1 MSTVNANIE
10 FIHNGTVT
18 AIKGSKSF
26 KATKLEAAEHLGD
39 LATQHINE
47 TLEKIAD
54 LKEGDKNNIT
64 ITIEPAKK
72 K

>member
-1 MSTVNANIE
+1 MSTLNTTIE
-10 FIHNGTVT
+10 FIHNGTVV

-26 KATKLEAAEHLGD
+26 KATKLEAAEHVGD
-39 LATQHINE
+39 LTTQHINE
-47 TLEKIAD
+47 TLEKISE
-54 LKEGDKNNIT
+54 LKEGDKYNIT